1 MFFYKLLIVLALNLL
16 ISAPT
21 FASSIDKK
29 DLLFP
34 VDTALLLKGEVHYA
48 LDVVSVKKIK
58 IKYPQFSRLD
68 TQAFMK
74 EPKIKLVV
82 SKSAYIVSKPVGFFD
97 HENVISES
105 FNSHFMGDQKVKKLN
120 KHDFKITVPGKDGY
134 SYKMKTYFDSD
145 EVSTL
150 PHPKAVRAVAEI
162 KKLDVIS
169 QSAASTI
176 FREFTDFSKYTIGG
190 SQVTTI
196 IPLKENKTLIINYS
210 LTAVKKYFAIENL
223 LINNFRLESESQK
236 QLINSFK

>member
-1 MFFYKLLIVLALNLL
+1 
-16 ISAPT
+16 
-21 FASSIDKK
+21 
-29 DLLFP
+29 
-34 VDTALLLKGEVHYA
+34 
-48 LDVVSVKKIK
+48 
-58 IKYPQFSRLD
+58 
-68 TQAFMK
+68 
-74 EPKIKLVV
+74 
-82 SKSAYIVSKPVGFFD
+82 
-97 HENVISES
+97 
-105 FNSHFMGDQKVKKLN
+105 MGDQKVKKLN

-150 PHPKAVRAVAEI
+150 PHSKAVRAVAEI